1 MVIRDKHRYEP
12 TVTQPGRHAIRP
24 VRRGERSFFI
34 AAGVAQVSALL
45 RYVVLARLLGPE
57 QLGLA
62 ATLVV
67 TAALFDL
74 IIDTGSDRFL
84 IKDRDGDAPA
94 AQQLVHLVMVIRGAL
109 IALGLVLAAWPASI
123 FFKAPRL
130 SGAIMVLALSP
141 LILSMMHFD
150 YRRMQRH
157 FDYRTEALTVMIG
170 ESVSVLFTAT
180 AAYLTH
186 DFTSVLY
193 GLIARASVMVLV
205 SHLRAER
212 PYRLG
217 FSPQHA
223 RALFRFSGPLIVNGM
238 LLFLGSQ
245 GDRVVIAN
253 RLGVR
258 ELGYYSAVL
267 LLIYYPS
274 AMLLRY
280 VHAMYLPLVAAAR
293 EDPAKEE
300 EVANRLAGE
309 TLLLSVAMVAGFVV
323 VTPTAVVVLF
333 GHRYTQSMVVV
344 ALIGV
349 LQTFRYM
356 VVWPTT
362 VALGRGDSRSVL
374 AINAVRVVAYPSA
387 LVGGWLVGG
396 LFGVIAG
403 FIMGEAVAL
412 VTGVAIVNHICGA
425 ARWKNFDRIGL
436 FAVICG
442 CIVAA
447 TIAPA
452 PVGLLTF
459 GLGAVGL
466 IAWNIRRERALLAE
480 AISIVA
486 GIVGLRGAR

>member
-1 MVIRDKHRYEP
+1 LAVKIFDGAMA
-12 TVTQPGRHAIRP
+12 TQS
-24 VRRGERSFFI
+24 RRGGRLFFF

-45 RYVVLARLLGPE
+45 RYVALARLLGPE

-62 ATLVV
+62 STLVV
-67 TAALFDL
+67 TAAFFDL
-74 IIDTGSDRFL
+74 ISDTGSDRFL
-84 IKDRDGDAPA
+84 IQDRDGDNPS
-94 AQQLVHLVMVIRGAL
+94 AQQLVHLVMVVRGAL
-109 IALGLVLAAWPASI
+109 IALGLVLAAWPASL
-123 FFKAPRL
+123 FFREPRL

-141 LILSMMHFD
+141 LILSLMHFD
-150 YRRMQRH
+150 YRRTQRH
-157 FDYRTEALTVMIG
+157 LDYRSEALAVMSGETVC
-170 ESVSVLFTAT
+170 VLFTAT

-186 DFTSVLY
+186 DFTAVLF
-193 GLIARASVMVLV
+193 GLIARAAVMVLV

-217 FSPQHA
+217 FSPRHA
-223 RALFRFSGPLIVNGM
+223 RALFRFSGPLIVNGI

-253 RLGVR
+253 RLGVK

-274 AMLLRY
+274 ALLLRY

-293 EDPAKEE
+293 DDALQQD
-300 EVANRLAGE
+300 EVVGRLAGE

-323 VTPTAVVVLF
+323 VAPTAVVILF
-333 GHRYTQSMVVV
+333 GHRYIQSIVVV

-362 VALGRGDSRSVL
+362 VALGRGDSRAVL
-374 AINAVRVVAYPSA
+374 AVNTVRVVAYPSA
-387 LVGGWLVGG
+387 IVGGWLAGG
-396 LFGVIAG
+396 LIGVLAG

-412 VTGVAIVNHICGA
+412 VTGIAIVNSITGA
-425 ARWKNFDRIGL
+425 APWKNFDRVGL
-436 FAVICG
+436 FGLICG
-442 CIVAA
+442 GIVAA
-447 TIAPA
+447 TMTSAPA
-452 PVGLLTF
+452 GPITIGF
-459 GLGAVGL
+459 GVMVL
-466 IAWNIRRERALLAE
+466 IGWIIRRERALLSE
-480 AISIVA
+480 AVGIIA